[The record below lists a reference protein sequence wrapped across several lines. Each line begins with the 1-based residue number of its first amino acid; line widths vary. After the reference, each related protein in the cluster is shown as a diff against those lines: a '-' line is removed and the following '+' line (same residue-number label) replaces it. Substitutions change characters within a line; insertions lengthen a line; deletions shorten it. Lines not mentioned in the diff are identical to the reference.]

1 MKRLIAA
8 GLVSSAL
15 CLVGGCGNSGYGT
28 TTGQPDLTGFNG
40 NPGTPSCSNPA
51 RPANTAL
58 YCPAAGLLPYP
69 FDAYFAGSTDGTL
82 NIQPPNATWPN
93 QPFLNALD
101 GFSTNASIRERFNG
115 PIDAASLAT
124 PGAVV
129 VIHINTNNAGP
140 QAKAPVK
147 PAAVGGSGAFAP
159 LTGCVVGGACAA
171 ADYSVGVAADDPT
184 ILEITPLHPLA
195 ASSCL
200 PTPPATTSP
209 CLTQPN
215 GGNGEAY
222 LVLLTKA

>member
-15 CLVGGCGNSGYGT
+15 CLVSGCGNSGYGT
-28 TTGQPDLTGFNG
+28 ATGQPDLTGFNG

-82 NIQPPNATWPN
+82 NIQPPNQLRPA
-93 QPFLNALD
+93 QDAVNAID
-101 GFSTNASIRERFNG
+101 GFSTTAPIRERFNG

-129 VIHINTNNAGP
+129 MIHINTNNAGP
-140 QAKAPVK
+140 QAKAPVS
-147 PAAVGGSGAFAP
+147 PAVG
-159 LTGCVVGGACAA
+159 
-171 ADYSVGVAADDPT
+171 
-184 ILEITPLHPLA
+184 
-195 ASSCL
+195 
-200 PTPPATTSP
+200 
-209 CLTQPN
+209 
-215 GGNGEAY
+215 
-222 LVLLTKA
+222 